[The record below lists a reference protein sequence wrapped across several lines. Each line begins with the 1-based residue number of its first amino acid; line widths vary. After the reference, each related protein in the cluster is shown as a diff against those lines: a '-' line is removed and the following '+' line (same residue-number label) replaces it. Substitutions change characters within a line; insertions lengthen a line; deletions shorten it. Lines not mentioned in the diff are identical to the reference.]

1 MSRYNIIDKKTTEY
15 KFPETYSSILQ
26 ETKTNDII
34 INGVNVITKTPSVG
48 DVLCITRNK
57 TSNNTLAGPESQNI
71 VWVKGSTFNFD
82 SFRGDLYEPVGIVYN
97 VIGRIAYVAYRTY
110 GSRAYADVKI
120 YKLEI
125 PDDLI
130 SNEPDEGFS
139 ITLTYKKN
147 DTIVNVL
154 DQKIISSKTSKGEY
168 TKKQFIKN
176 LDEALYGTDFWT
188 WSVQYINDTC
198 FLYVPWDYTNINIDS
213 IACKDGKI
221 RNISIRL
228 NQYVD
233 MPSDTQLQW
242 NICKIRSQA
251 NVDSGFGGGVYLDRV
266 IEYYENDPLHGGGG
280 ASELPSDFIYNIYGT
295 PGTTGALPVMPVCR
309 ELFNDVDK
317 CGLLQDT
324 FGTYENYI
332 KEVEM
337 VEWPHHNVDSD
348 AIGYSFNKG
357 KELTNILIRGYS
369 DGYPKGEAT
378 YVYRFGNST
387 LLPPGNTKAIFQAA
401 DYCNSISINHT
412 KLVEGNW
419 FMPTMSDI
427 YMMVK
432 NNDLISDIITRLN
445 NGGDKNNGFNF
456 DVVNVEGRY
465 WVVDPSTKNNYA
477 WFYAGGSFNG
487 QKPSNMYEVIPVIQI
502 DF

>member
-1 MSRYNIIDKKTTEY
+1 MSRYNIIDKKTSEY

-26 ETKTNDII
+26 ETKTNDIT
-34 INGVNVITKTPSVG
+34 INGINVITKTPSVG
-48 DVLCITRNK
+48 DVLCITRNM
-57 TSNNTLAGPESQNI
+57 TTNNTLAGPESQDI
-71 VWVKGSTFNFD
+71 VWLKGSTFNFD

-97 VIGRIAYVAYRTY
+97 VIGRTAYVEYRKH
-110 GSRAYADVKI
+110 GSCAYADVKI

-130 SNEPDEGFS
+130 SNEPNNGFN
-139 ITLTYKKN
+139 ITLTYKRN
-147 DTIVNVL
+147 DSIVTVL

-176 LDEALYGTDFWT
+176 LDEALYGTDFWN

-198 FLYVPWDYTNINIDS
+198 FLYVQWDYDNINIDS
-213 IACKDGKI
+213 ITCGDGKI
-221 RNISIRL
+221 RNISISR
-228 NQYVD
+228 NQYVN
-233 MPSDTQLQW
+233 MPSDAKFQW

-251 NVDSGFGGGVYLDRV
+251 GVDDGFGGGVYLDRV
-266 IEYYENDPLHGGGG
+266 IEYYENGG
-280 ASELPSDFIYNIYGT
+280 AKELPSEFIYNIYGV
-295 PGTTGALPVMPVCR
+295 PGSQGALSCMPVCR

-337 VEWPHHNVDSD
+337 IEWPHHDVDSD

-357 KELTNILIRGYS
+357 KELTNILIRCYS
-369 DGYPKGEAT
+369 DGYPSGEAT
-378 YVYRFGNST
+378 YVYRFGNAT
-387 LLPPGNTKAIFQAA
+387 LLPPGNTKPIFQAA

-412 KLVEGNW
+412 KLIEGNW

-432 NNDLISDIITRLN
+432 NNDLISDIINRLN
-445 NGGDKNNGFNF
+445 NNGDEYSGFNF
-456 DVVNVEGRY
+456 DVVDVEGKY
-465 WVVDPSTKNNYA
+465 WVVDPNYKNNYA

-487 QKPSNMYEVIPVIQI
+487 QSPNKIDEVIPVIQI